1 MKEETIVHI
10 LQRRIRELGD
20 KPALR
25 IKQGGAWRDISW
37 REYGSRVRR
46 FAKGLIRLGFDR
58 PANPSVPE
66 LRHATALLGFNRPE
80 WLIADLAAISAG
92 GLTAPIYTTNT
103 PEQCEYII
111 NHSESSFIVV
121 ENQMQLAKIL
131 KRRDAMPRLKRIIVM
146 DDSAESAGDIVMNF
160 RDVLALG
167 EDPSL
172 DAELDRRIEN
182 VKPEDL
188 ATLVYTSGTTGP
200 PKAVMLSHHNITWTA
215 DSLARVIQVGEGDL
229 LLSYL
234 PLSHIAEHTL
244 SVFGAVINGYA
255 VAFAESLEKVPDNLR
270 EVQPTFFFAVPRIW
284 EKFHAGILHQV
295 QAGPASKQR
304 IFRWAHDVGR
314 RTWQLK
320 SEQKRIPIGLSLQF
334 NIARN
339 LVFQKLRAALGL
351 GRAKFLISGAAPIA
365 REVLEFFFSLDMP
378 IQEVYGQSEDSGPTS
393 FNAPGAIRV
402 GSVGQAIPG
411 VEVRIAEDGEI
422 LVKGGNVFMGYLK
435 APEATDEVLV
445 DGWLYS
451 GDVGRF
457 DPEGFLYIT
466 DRKKDL
472 LITAGGKNV
481 GPQNIENLIKTI
493 PYVSQACVVGDRRKY
508 LATLITLDAPEIG
521 EWAKKHGVHFES
533 IADLAGNQKVFD
545 LIQEHIAGKNR
556 ELAQYEQI
564 KKFKILPVD
573 FGIDSGE
580 LTPTLKMKRRVVN
593 DKFKREIE
601 ALYAD

>member
-10 LQRRIRELGD
+10 FQRRVREFGD

-25 IKQGGAWRDISW
+25 VKQGGAWRDISW
-37 REYGSRVRR
+37 REYGDRVRR
-46 FAKGLIRLGFDR
+46 FAKGLIRLGFQM
-58 PANPSVPE
+58 PANPAVPE

-103 PEQCEYII
+103 PEQCEYIV
-111 NHSESSFIVV
+111 NHSESAFVVV
-121 ENQMQLAKIL
+121 ENQNQLSKIL
-131 KRRDAMPRLKRIIVM
+131 KRRDAMPHVKKIIVM

-182 VKPEDL
+182 SKPEQL

-200 PKAVMLSHHNITWTA
+200 PKAVMLSHHNLTWTA
-215 DSLARVIQVGEGDL
+215 ASVAQLLQVGEADQ

-244 SVFGAVINGYA
+244 SVFGAVYNGYS

-284 EKFHAGILHQV
+284 EKFHAGVLHQV
-295 QAGPASKQR
+295 HAGPPTKQK
-304 IFRWAHDVGR
+304 IFHWARNVGW
-314 RTWQLK
+314 RTWDLK
-320 SEQKRIPIGLSLQF
+320 MQQKSVPFGLALQF
-334 NIARN
+334 SIARS
-339 LVFQKLRAALGL
+339 LVFSKLRAALGL
-351 GRAKFLISGAAPIA
+351 ARAKYLISGAAPIA

-378 IQEVYGQSEDSGPTS
+378 IYEVYGQSEDTGPTS
-393 FNAPGAIRV
+393 FNAPDAVRV
-402 GSVGQAIPG
+402 GSVGRPIPG
-411 VEVRIAEDGEI
+411 DEVRIAEDGEI
-422 LVKGGNVFMGYLK
+422 LVKGGNIFMGYLK
-435 APEATDEVLV
+435 AREATDEVLT

-457 DPEGFLYIT
+457 DHDGYLYIT

-481 GPQNIENLIKTI
+481 GPQNIENLMKTI

-508 LATLITLDAPEIG
+508 LGALITLDPTEI
-521 EWAKKHGVHFES
+521 EPWAKGHGLHFES
-533 IADLAGNQKVFD
+533 IADLASNQKVYD
-545 LIQEHIAGKNR
+545 LIQEHIAEKNR

-564 KKFKILPVD
+564 KKFRILPVD
-573 FGIDSGE
+573 FTIDTGE
-580 LTPTLKMKRRVVN
+580 LTPTLKMKRRVVS
-593 DKFKREIE
+593 DKFRAEIE